1 MRFSFWVGKSKSG
14 ISMAKKPRAK
24 KAAAAP
30 AQSDGGID
38 ESALTK
44 GEIRKLNA
52 LRKSVG
58 DGLGEQV
65 FTKWLEKRKSAAGGA
80 EPTDKNADMIAEAIV
95 SLIDNKGLRVR
106 RGGYLVTRGRGRVIV
121 TPAT

>member
-1 MRFSFWVGKSKSG
+1 
-14 ISMAKKPRAK
+14 MAKTPRAK
-24 KAAAAP
+24 KAAP

-38 ESALTK
+38 ESSLTK
-44 GEIRKLNA
+44 GELRKLNA

-58 DGLGEQV
+58 DTLGDQV
-65 FTKWLEKRKSAAGGA
+65 FTKWLDKRAKQAGGA
-80 EPTDKNADMIAEAIV
+80 DPTDKNAELIAEAIV
-95 SLIDNKGLRVR
+95 GLIDEKGLRIR